1 MKFMII
7 FWGAFLFFFCVP
19 FPIFIYMMTEE
30 LTTEPR
36 NSLAISYGYLG
47 FSLLIW
53 GYIIVFFVNNLFVK
67 TFQQRSTIYSIL
79 RNGIPREAA
88 VTRYQLIKCFPESN
102 MNAIQIV
109 LSFPNLRNTV
119 IEHEMTFHDSKPQEK
134 RFDVGKKVKVL
145 LNPNISQEPYFIL
158 SDQKVAINPSG
169 IILRGIFVGLLIAY
183 IVGLYYY
190 FYMRDSFDFG
200 WQFLTFMHPII
211 FSGVMTLIYVLV
223 FQLIV
228 GKFFKNKKDEK
239 ILFSG
244 RNAKADIIS
253 VSQTGLTVNDQP
265 EIMIQVGFKDFR
277 GTEHIAVYKKIVT
290 LLNLSSVPKHG
301 NIEIL
306 YDENDP
312 KKIMIPKIF

>member
-1 MKFMII
+1 
-7 FWGAFLFFFCVP
+7 
-19 FPIFIYMMTEE
+19 MMTEE

-88 VTRYQLIKCFPESN
+88 VTRYQLIKYFPESN

-253 VSQTGLTVNDQP
+253 VSQTGVTVNDQP

>member
-88 VTRYQLIKCFPESN
+88 VTRYQLIKYFPESN

-158 SDQKVAINPSG
+158 SDQKVAINASG
-169 IILRGIFVGLLIAY
+169 IILRGIFMGLLIAY

>member
-1 MKFMII
+1 MII

-88 VTRYQLIKCFPESN
+88 VTRYQLIKYFPESN

-253 VSQTGLTVNDQP
+253 VSQTGVTVNDQP

>member
-19 FPIFIYMMTEE
+19 FPIFIYLMTEE
-30 LTTEPR
+30 GTAEPR
-36 NSLAISYGYLG
+36 NSLAVSYGYLG

-67 TFQQRSTIYSIL
+67 TFKQRNTMHSIL
-79 RNGIPREAA
+79 RNGIPREA
-88 VTRYQLIKCFPESN
+88 TITGFKLIKYVPESN
-102 MNAIQIV
+102 MNVIQIV
-109 LSFPNLRNTV
+109 LSFPNLRNAM
-119 IEHEMTFHDSKPQEK
+119 IEHEMMFHDTKPQEK
-134 RFDVGKKVKVL
+134 RFDPGNKVKVL

-158 SDQKVAINPSG
+158 SDQKVAFNTSG
-169 IILRGIFVGLLIAY
+169 LILRSIFIVLLLAY
-183 IVGLYYY
+183 IMGLYYY
-190 FYMRDSFDFG
+190 FYMKESNNFG

-228 GKFFKNKKDEK
+228 GKFFKNKKEER
-239 ILFSG
+239 ILFAG
-244 RNAKADIIS
+244 RNAEANILS

-265 EIMIQVGFKDFR
+265 ELMFQVSFKDFR
-277 GTEHIAVYKKIVT
+277 GNVHIAVYKKIVS
-290 LLNLSSVPKHG
+290 LLNLSSVPKTG
-301 NIEIL
+301 AIEIM

-312 KKIMIPKIF
+312 KKIMIPKMF

>member
-88 VTRYQLIKCFPESN
+88 VTRYQLIKYFPESN

-158 SDQKVAINPSG
+158 SDQKVAINASG

>member
-19 FPIFIYMMTEE
+19 FLIFIYMMTEE

-88 VTRYQLIKCFPESN
+88 VTRYQLIKYFPESN

-253 VSQTGLTVNDQP
+253 VSQTGVTVNDQP

>member
-1 MKFMII
+1 
-7 FWGAFLFFFCVP
+7 
-19 FPIFIYMMTEE
+19 MMTEE

-88 VTRYQLIKCFPESN
+88 VTRYQLIKYFPESN

-158 SDQKVAINPSG
+158 SDQKVAINASG

-228 GKFFKNKKDEK
+228 GKFFKNKEDEK

>member
-1 MKFMII
+1 MII

-88 VTRYQLIKCFPESN
+88 VTRYQLIKYFPESN

-158 SDQKVAINPSG
+158 SDQKVAINASG

>member
-1 MKFMII
+1 
-7 FWGAFLFFFCVP
+7 
-19 FPIFIYMMTEE
+19 MMTEE

-88 VTRYQLIKCFPESN
+88 VTRYQLIKYFPESN